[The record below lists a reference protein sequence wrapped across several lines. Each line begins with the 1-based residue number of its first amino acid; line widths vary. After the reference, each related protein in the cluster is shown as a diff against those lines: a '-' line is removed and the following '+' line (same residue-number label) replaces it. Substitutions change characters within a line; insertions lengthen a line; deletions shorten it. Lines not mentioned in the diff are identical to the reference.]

1 MLRHG
6 PERRKQEKED
16 IGYER
21 QYFDE
26 AFIWASVDICFMHTI
41 TELPSMRTTINL
53 DDDLLEK
60 AQFYTGIK
68 ERTALIHEALRVLI
82 AREAGR
88 RLAKLGGSDPN
99 ASVAPR
105 RRVEPG

>member
-1 MLRHG
+1 MHS
-6 PERRKQEKED
+6 D
-16 IGYER
+16 IRLDG
-21 QYFDE
+21 
-26 AFIWASVDICFMHTI
+26 
-41 TELPSMRTTINL
+41 MRTTINL

-60 AQFYTGIK
+60 AQFYTGIR

-99 ASVAPR
+99 AKAAPR
-105 RRVEPG
+105 RRSEPG